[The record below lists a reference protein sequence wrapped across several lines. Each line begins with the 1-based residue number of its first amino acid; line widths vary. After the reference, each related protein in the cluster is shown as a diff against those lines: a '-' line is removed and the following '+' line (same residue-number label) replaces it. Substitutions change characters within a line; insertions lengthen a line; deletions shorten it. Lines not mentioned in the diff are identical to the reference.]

1 MRIREMAE
9 LVAERI
15 AGGSIKVCYDIP
27 EGNPFGYAAD
37 TGLRLSG
44 EKLKRLGWEAG
55 CSLEEMYRKMLME
68 FKDESIGSL
77 KRQSGT

>member
-1 MRIREMAE
+1 MRIHEMAQ

-44 EKLKRLGWEAG
+44 EKLRSLGWEAK
-55 CSLEEMYRKMLME
+55 CSLEDMYRKMLGMSLP
-68 FKDESIGSL
+68 ESHVL
-77 KRQSGT
+77 H